1 MASKDP
7 ETVKV
12 VVRCRPMNKK
22 EIEDQRTRIV
32 DMDLKTN
39 QVRERLSTQESARLA
54 PAPKAAW
61 RPWGA
66 PSAALLLVLLLVPVL
81 LLLLLIRAVVVVAD
95 GAALR
100 CQVRVKNPK
109 DVRETP
115 KPFTFD
121 KIYDWNST
129 QEPVF
134 VETARPIID
143 QVIGGYNGTIFAYGQ
158 TGTGK
163 TFTMEG
169 VGDVPELHGIIVRPD
184 KLSGV
189 ACEFWAFSDR
199 LRVITA
205 AHLPVH
211 LRRLRGGEGRRRG
224 RR

>member
-39 QVRERLSTQESARLA
+39 
-54 PAPKAAW
+54 
-61 RPWGA
+61 
-66 PSAALLLVLLLVPVL
+66 
-81 LLLLLIRAVVVVAD
+81 
-95 GAALR
+95 
-100 CQVRVKNPK
+100 QVRVKNPK

-169 VGDVPELHGIIVRPD
+169 VGDVPELHGIIPRTFRYIFDGCEAAKGDAGADAEFLVRASYLEIYNEEIRD
-184 KLSGV
+184 LLSKDHKKQLQLK
-189 ACEFWAFSDR
+189 E
-199 LRVITA
+199 
-205 AHLPVH
+205 
-211 LRRLRGGEGRRRG
+211 
-224 RR
+224 